1 MIENPFLP
9 KSRVRAPCSSC
20 ASKRLFQQPDPPT
33 QLEITSSAHKQMD
46 MIGHNY
52 VSAHGNIEIL
62 LGSPGKK
69 NESRMDLVPRKASDS
84 VMRAKSNEI
93 ERARIKDSTETGR
106 AASKFF
112 SHGNP
117 VVTTLRR
124 VGYFTTGHRP
134 VATAKISLIRVV
146 CVIRSLIFCNW
157 CPSRNRWLNHGCL
170 PKFASREFLLTF
182 SVNAAITRAGS

>member
-1 MIENPFLP
+1 
-9 KSRVRAPCSSC
+9 
-20 ASKRLFQQPDPPT
+20 
-33 QLEITSSAHKQMD
+33 MD
-46 MIGHNY
+46 MIWHNY

-93 ERARIKDSTETGR
+93 ERARIKDSTETER

-117 VVTTLRR
+117 VFTTLRR
-124 VGYFTTGHRP
+124 VEDFTTGRRP
-134 VATAKISLIRVV
+134 VATA
-146 CVIRSLIFCNW
+146 ND
-157 CPSRNRWLNHGCL
+157 P
-170 PKFASREFLLTF
+170 
-182 SVNAAITRAGS
+182 